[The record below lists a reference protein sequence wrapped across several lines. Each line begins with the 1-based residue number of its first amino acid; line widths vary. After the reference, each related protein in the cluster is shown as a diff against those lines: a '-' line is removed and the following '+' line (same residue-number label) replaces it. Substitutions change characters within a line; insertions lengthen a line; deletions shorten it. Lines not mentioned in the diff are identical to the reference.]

1 MASIVSPLF
10 SLPIELRVQI
20 YAYLLTSAQ
29 PLTLYIDSPPYRL
42 PVNVH
47 VTILRTC
54 RTIYAEAQWL
64 LFDLNTFRIDMRG
77 PAVGRSV
84 NWPSESYVPLFI
96 QYVPEDSKR
105 PAHFEKYENL
115 KTNVVKR
122 GVVMQDTLRR
132 MKHLEVMTRHEFDHL
147 KLMMADCFSMEG
159 QLLLEVLKVLG
170 DDANA
175 ARVGE
180 KGGRRKCLSIRVEQ
194 SRLQTRVGIYRPPES
209 TSRKFAST
217 RNRQGEWTEKVERT
231 LQEVFERRD
240 FQLSIQ
246 EIAAKN

>member
-47 VTILRTC
+47 VAILRTC
-54 RTIYAEAQWL
+54 RAIYAEAQWL
-64 LFDLNTFRIDMRG
+64 LFNLNTFRIDIRG

-84 NWPSESYVPLFI
+84 DWPSESYLPLFV
-96 QYVPEDSKR
+96 QYVPKDSKR
-105 PAHFEKYENL
+105 PAHLEKYENL
-115 KTNVVKR
+115 NTNVVKR
-122 GVVMQDTLRR
+122 GVVMQDTLRK

-147 KLMMADCFSMEG
+147 KLMMANCFSLQG

-170 DDANA
+170 DDGNA

-180 KGGRRKCLSIRVEQ
+180 KGGRMKCLTIRVKQ
-194 SRLQTRVGIYRPPES
+194 SRLQTCIGRYRPQES
-209 TSRKFAST
+209 TPRKLAGT
-217 RNRQGEWTEKVERT
+217 GNQ
-231 LQEVFERRD
+231 
-240 FQLSIQ
+240 
-246 EIAAKN
+246 